1 MESDFRSKRS
11 EPLVIEMNQM
21 NADSVTCVFNLHNY
35 KVVI

>member
-11 EPLVIEMNQM
+11 KCLVIEITQM